1 MSAANYSLW
10 HNGQRENA
18 SGPIFRSDD
27 IYPNQDHDDDVR
39 IRTRRIIEGEEKG
52 KICAFNEMS

>member
-1 MSAANYSLW
+1 MA
-10 HNGQRENA
+10 GQRENA